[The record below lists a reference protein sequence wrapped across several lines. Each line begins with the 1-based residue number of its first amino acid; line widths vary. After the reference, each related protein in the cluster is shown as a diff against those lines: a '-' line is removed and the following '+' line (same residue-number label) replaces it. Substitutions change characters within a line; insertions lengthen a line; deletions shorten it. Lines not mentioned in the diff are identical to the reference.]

1 MTVLIILSYWEGFRS
16 AKFPLFI
23 ENIVMLFVALS
34 GFCPIHFTVIFS
46 GTFGYTSSYQEYCY
60 IKDRYMGVPLY
71 PFRIMAFFTYKHYGH
86 DMTA

>member
-23 ENIVMLFVALS
+23 ENIVMLIVALS

-71 PFRIMAFFTYKHYGH
+71 AFRIMAFFTYKHYGH